1 MRRREFITLVGGAA
15 AWPLAAHSQQP
26 VMPVVGFL
34 SGASSAP
41 WAPYVAAFRR
51 GLKETGHVE
60 GQNIAIEF
68 RWADSQYDRLPAMA
82 ADLVRR
88 QVAVIVAG
96 GGTSAVMAAKAA
108 TATIP
113 VVFSTGGD
121 PVELGVVASIHRPG
135 GNLTGVANLT
145 GLLEVKRLEI
155 MREVVPNDTL
165 IAVLMDPRS
174 PYTSGYADSIRDEAR
189 SMGQRITIL
198 NAGTDAE
205 IENAFAA
212 LKATG
217 AQALLVAGQPF
228 FNVRREFLVAQAARH
243 GVPTIYEFREYAVA
257 GGLMSYGTS
266 VSDGYRQIGIYAGRI
281 LKGEKPADLPIYQ
294 VTKFELVINLK
305 AAKALRLDVPPSLL
319 GRADEV
325 IE

>member
-1 MRRREFITLVGGAA
+1 MRRREFISLLGGAA
-15 AWPLAAHSQQP
+15 TTWPLAAYAQQP
-26 VMPVVGFL
+26 VIGFL

-41 WAPYVAAFRR
+41 WEPYVAAFRR
-51 GLKETGHVE
+51 GLKETGYVE
-60 GQNIAIEF
+60 GQNVAIEF
-68 RWADSQYDRLPAMA
+68 RWADSEYDRLPAMA

-88 QVAVIVAG
+88 QVAVLVAG
-96 GGTSAVMAAKAA
+96 AGTPAIMAAKAA
-108 TATIP
+108 TTTIP
-113 VVFSTGGD
+113 IVFSMGGD
-121 PVELGVVASIHRPG
+121 PVELGVVASINRPG

-145 GLLEVKRLEI
+145 GLLDAKRLELL
-155 MREVVPNDTL
+155 RDAVPNATL
-165 IAVLMDPRS
+165 IAVMMNPSS

-212 LKATG
+212 LKAMG
-217 AQALLVAGQPF
+217 AQALLVASQPF
-228 FNVRREFLVAQAARH
+228 FNVRREFLAAQAARH

-266 VSDGYRQIGIYAGRI
+266 ASDGYRQIGIYAGRI
-281 LKGEKPADLPIYQ
+281 LKGEKPADLPVHQ
-294 VTKFELVINLK
+294 VTKFEFVINLN
-305 AAKALRLDVPPSLL
+305 AAKALRFDVPPSLL

>member
-1 MRRREFITLVGGAA
+1 MRRREFIAFLGGAA
-15 AWPLAAHSQQP
+15 TWPLVARAQQP
-26 VMPVVGFL
+26 VMPVIGFL

-51 GLKETGHVE
+51 GLKETGYVE
-60 GQNIAIEF
+60 GQNVAIEF
-68 RWADSQYDRLPAMA
+68 RWADNQYDRLPAMV

-96 GGTSAVMAAKAA
+96 AGTSAIMAAKAA
-108 TATIP
+108 TTTIP
-113 VVFSTGGD
+113 IVFSTGGD
-121 PVELGVVASIHRPG
+121 PVELGLVASINRPG
-135 GNLTGVANLT
+135 GNLTGVAHLT
-145 GLLEVKRLEI
+145 GLLEVKRLEFL
-155 MREVVPNDTL
+155 REMLPNATL
-165 IAVLMDPRS
+165 IAVMMDPHT
-174 PYTSGYADSIRDEAR
+174 PYASDQADSIRDAAR
-189 SMGQRITIL
+189 SMGQSITIL

-205 IENAFAA
+205 IENAFAS
-212 LKATG
+212 LKAAG
-217 AQALLVAGQPF
+217 AQALLVAAQPL
-228 FNVRREFLVAQAARH
+228 FNVRREFLVALAARH

-266 VSDGYRQIGIYAGRI
+266 ASDGYRQTGIYAGRI
-281 LKGEKPADLPIYQ
+281 LKGEKSADLPIYQ
-294 VTKFELVINLK
+294 VTKFELVVNLK